1 MFEIKQH
8 VIPLNVQN
16 DIIIARRMGREMAR
30 AIGFNTVDQTKIATA
45 ISELTRNVIK
55 YAYSGECH
63 IINESSLTPD
73 QIKMKII
80 VRDTG
85 PGIPNLELALQDNY
99 SSNKN
104 SLGGGLP
111 GTRRLM
117 DEFSVDS
124 TQEGT
129 CVVIAMTR
137 PVLST
142 NAYK

>member
-8 VIPLNVQN
+8 VIPLQVQN

-55 YAYSGECH
+55 YAYAGECT
-63 IINESSLTPD
+63 IVDESNLAHHF
-73 QIKMKII
+73 IKMKVI
-80 VRDTG
+80 VRDSG
-85 PGIPNLELALQDNY
+85 PGIPNIELALQDNY
-99 SSNKN
+99 STSTN

-117 DEFSVDS
+117 DEFSLQS
-124 TQEGT
+124 TTEGT
-129 CVVIAMTR
+129 CVTISIMRAR
-137 PVLST
+137 FYDSF
-142 NAYK
+142 